1 LTTQKLPGHTVP
13 DAGPAD
19 LASLFTAAY
28 RTYSASVRGYLRARG
43 VDDPDAAT
51 HDVFLALY
59 TRMTP
64 PEGDA
69 GPGTPPRVTGGLEGA
84 KALAFTIAHGR
95 AVDHHRRRSRTPLLV
110 AHEQDEDP
118 RPSPPTPEDEVLA
131 ASGVLR
137 LLGDLSDDHREVLL
151 LRVVADLS
159 IEQTAEIMG
168 RTTGAV
174 KQLQR
179 RALDALR
186 ATAKT
191 AELSTR

>member
-1 LTTQKLPGHTVP
+1 
-13 DAGPAD
+13 
-19 LASLFTAAY
+19 
-28 RTYSASVRGYLRARG
+28 
-43 VDDPDAAT
+43 
-51 HDVFLALY
+51 
-59 TRMTP
+59 
-64 PEGDA
+64 
-69 GPGTPPRVTGGLEGA
+69 VTGGLDGA

-137 LLGDLSDDHREVLL
+137 LLGGLSEDHREVLL

-191 AELSTR
+191 EELSTR